1 MIKYRGQSIR
11 SCSAVKCF
19 LTSVMKRKEDSM
31 MQKEE
36 FENYKHMIVSE
47 QPIFHAYIDMRS
59 NVQYHI
65 NVYVSPWYKA
75 YNYIFWIQN
84 TTKDKSR
91 AFRTEHVTLATFLAN
106 YVSNDK
112 NTHEHLIREYLSEWI
127 KTGVLNAEETIF

>member
-1 MIKYRGQSIR
+1 
-11 SCSAVKCF
+11 
-19 LTSVMKRKEDSM
+19 M

-47 QPIFHAYIDMRS
+47 QPIFHAYIDMR
-59 NVQYHI
+59 
-65 NVYVSPWYKA
+65 SPWYKA

>member
-1 MIKYRGQSIR
+1 
-11 SCSAVKCF
+11 
-19 LTSVMKRKEDSM
+19 M

-91 AFRTEHVTLATFLAN
+91 AFRTEHVTLDTFLAN

>member
-1 MIKYRGQSIR
+1 
-11 SCSAVKCF
+11 
-19 LTSVMKRKEDSM
+19 

-75 YNYIFWIQN
+75 YNYIFWIQQRI
-84 TTKDKSR
+84 KAEPFVRSMLHSLHSLR
-91 AFRTEHVTLATFLAN
+91 
-106 YVSNDK
+106 
-112 NTHEHLIREYLSEWI
+112 IMCPMI
-127 KTGVLNAEETIF
+127 KTHTSI

>member
-1 MIKYRGQSIR
+1 
-11 SCSAVKCF
+11 
-19 LTSVMKRKEDSM
+19 M

-91 AFRTEHVTLATFLAN
+91 AFRSMLHSLHSLR
-106 YVSNDK
+106 
-112 NTHEHLIREYLSEWI
+112 IMCPMI
-127 KTGVLNAEETIF
+127 KTHTSI

>member
-1 MIKYRGQSIR
+1 
-11 SCSAVKCF
+11 
-19 LTSVMKRKEDSM
+19 

-112 NTHEHLIREYLSEWI
+112 NTHEQPISYEAAVAELVETGVPKKEAIREVA
-127 KTGVLNAEETIF
+127 KRFGVSRREVYNIVER

>member
-1 MIKYRGQSIR
+1 
-11 SCSAVKCF
+11 
-19 LTSVMKRKEDSM
+19 M

-91 AFRTEHVTLATFLAN
+91 AFRTEHVTRASDSR
-106 YVSNDK
+106 VSIRMDK
-112 NTHEHLIREYLSEWI
+112 NRCS
-127 KTGVLNAEETIF
+127 